1 MSFRARFNQYIRRV
15 KDWLRSLVTDEPIA
29 LFPVQTTPPTSGVGQ
44 QPSSSHPPATGPDP
58 GPASAVP
65 TTAIQ
70 SNRASDWAG
79 LRAFLRV
86 LNQSA
91 GVFGPLK
98 AVVDELVVC
107 IGIYEVRVLV

>member
-1 MSFRARFNQYIRRV
+1 MPFRVRFKQYIRRAR
-15 KDWLRSLVTDEPIA
+15 DWLRSLVTDEPIA
-29 LFPVQTTPPTSGVGQ
+29 SSTGQTTPPTSGGGQ
-44 QPSSSHPPATGPDP
+44 QPSSSHLPATGSDP
-58 GPASAVP
+58 GPASVAP

-70 SNRASDWAG
+70 SNGVSDWAS

-98 AVVDELVVC
+98 EVVDELVVC